1 MNNPLSTQ
9 EIEAMFL
16 AYCERQSANY
26 VSAKCG
32 VNYLTAKRYRDKH
45 GWDGRTVLRAQTKL
59 RN

>member
-45 GWDGRTVLRAQTKL
+45 GWDGRTDGTS
-59 RN
+59 